1 MDIPR
6 LGEFDAKVFD
16 FGVECVI
23 SFMLSALLVS
33 LLMVPIPTL
42 NDGMTIGDTIDVMVV
57 AFVVVV
63 FDWLEF
69 EASVKELVLS
79 NNSEWGTTFDIS
91 RTLLFP
97 MGDWLDNA
105 SIVDVDISI
114 GAMLEVTLIGSSWLV
129 WLVIAVV
136 VEEAAAIT
144 SSINDSL
151 LSPLIRF
158 SMSRR
163 LTSLRTAF

>member
-1 MDIPR
+1 MDIPG
-6 LGEFDAKVFD
+6 LGGFDVFD
-16 FGVECVI
+16 FGVEWVI

-79 NNSEWGTTFDIS
+79 NNSEWDTTFDIS

-163 LTSLRTAF
+163 LTSLRRASYE